1 MGELFFQHMFAMATL
16 SAAAAAHSLTL
27 PPLNHVRLGALAL
40 PPLSNVGHVACSSS
54 SLGSRFG
61 TIRQRWAGCGRPAFP
76 VAVRSRWRWDDD
88 DDEEVAL
95 ADRDADFGVGVEFFN
110 RGDYYQC
117 HDVLERLWNKAQ
129 EPQRTLLHGILQ
141 CSVGL
146 YHLLN
151 QNHRGAMLELGEGL
165 SKLQRKMFISGPFH
179 DFQQDIA
186 MLLEYLYSTQLEHAA
201 CDNNKCTTMDGSD
214 HSYDL
219 LGNFGAGQ
227 KLYDVQRNDDQLF
240 ISFISAERLSSDGG
254 VPVPAAVKVK
264 VPVLCA
270 TEEDLQML
278 A

>member
-151 QNHRGAMLELGEGL
+151 QVNFVLTFC
-165 SKLQRKMFISGPFH
+165 S
-179 DFQQDIA
+179 
-186 MLLEYLYSTQLEHAA
+186 EHLH
-201 CDNNKCTTMDGSD
+201 TW
-214 HSYDL
+214 
-219 LGNFGAGQ
+219 
-227 KLYDVQRNDDQLF
+227 
-240 ISFISAERLSSDGG
+240 
-254 VPVPAAVKVK
+254 
-264 VPVLCA
+264 
-270 TEEDLQML
+270 
-278 A
+278 